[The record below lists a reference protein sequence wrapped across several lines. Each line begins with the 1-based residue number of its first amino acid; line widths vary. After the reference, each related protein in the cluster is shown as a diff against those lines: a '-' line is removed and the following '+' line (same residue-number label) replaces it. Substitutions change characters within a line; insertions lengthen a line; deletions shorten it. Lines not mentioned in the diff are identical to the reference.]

1 MSWIPLAL
9 RGSLYLLAPVLMLSF
24 YFDGTLFSY
33 HPVLM
38 VCACAGLIPLSTD
51 LQIHKASLLPA
62 SIRGG
67 SLLRWGHSLTTATA
81 YVVGAIGVRSIY
93 MNKEKFSKPHFTS
106 VHSWLGLFSAGV
118 TSVQVIFG
126 LLYLCSYLLGSFT
139 SVRKIRVHVRK
150 WHRAVARLNLV
161 AFSFTMLSGVLT
173 KWAILNVMPLH
184 LIVFF
189 VAFGLVATSAIF

>member
-1 MSWIPLAL
+1 MIIHTVWRGITHYFPLTFVQYEPSQTEVGMSWIPLAL

-81 YVVGAIGVRSIY
+81 VSCCELCGWRSYHLLAIGYRV
-93 MNKEKFSKPHFTS
+93 
-106 VHSWLGLFSAGV
+106 
-118 TSVQVIFG
+118 
-126 LLYLCSYLLGSFT
+126 LLYP
-139 SVRKIRVHVRK
+139 
-150 WHRAVARLNLV
+150 
-161 AFSFTMLSGVLT
+161 LSLS
-173 KWAILNVMPLH
+173 I
-184 LIVFF
+184 
-189 VAFGLVATSAIF
+189 